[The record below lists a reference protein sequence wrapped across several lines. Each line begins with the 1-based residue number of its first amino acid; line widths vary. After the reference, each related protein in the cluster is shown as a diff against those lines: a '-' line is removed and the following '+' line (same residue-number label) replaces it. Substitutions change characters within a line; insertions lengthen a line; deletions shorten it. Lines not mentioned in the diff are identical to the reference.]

1 MTFRRVLGVLL
12 IVIGLIALAW
22 GGITYTRHR
31 DVVDLGPIH
40 ASADTKEHIPLPP
53 VFGIVAVGAGVVLL
67 VAGRKEPT

>member
-12 IVIGLIALAW
+12 IVVGLVALAW

-31 DVVDLGPIH
+31 KVLDLGPIQ
-40 ASADTKEHIPLPP
+40 ASADTKQHIPLPP

-67 VAGRKEPT
+67 VAGRKERA

>member
-31 DVVDLGPIH
+31 NVVDLGPIH

-67 VAGRKEPT
+67 VAGRREPT

>member
-1 MTFRRVLGVLL
+1 MTFRRVLGVVL
-12 IVIGLIALAW
+12 IVVGLIALAW

-31 DVVDLGPIH
+31 KVVDLGPIQ
-40 ASADTKEHIPLPP
+40 ASADTKEHVPLPP